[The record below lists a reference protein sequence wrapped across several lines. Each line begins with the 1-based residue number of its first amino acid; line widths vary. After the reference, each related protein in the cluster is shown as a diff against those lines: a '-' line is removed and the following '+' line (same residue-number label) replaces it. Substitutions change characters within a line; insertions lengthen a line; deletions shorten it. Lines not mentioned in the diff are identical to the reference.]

1 MDINPTQAEEERLAA
16 MMAKISQE
24 IKENGG
30 YLDFSRYMN
39 IALYE
44 PKLGYYSAG
53 LEKFGVAGDFITA
66 PEISPFF
73 GQTIVNTILPILEGL
88 KQKGLPTRILEFGA
102 GTGSYRYLRQT
113 REYG

>member
-39 IALYE
+39 IALSS
-44 PKLGYYSAG
+44 L
-53 LEKFGVAGDFITA
+53 
-66 PEISPFF
+66 
-73 GQTIVNTILPILEGL
+73 N
-88 KQKGLPTRILEFGA
+88 
-102 GTGSYRYLRQT
+102 
-113 REYG
+113 

>member
-1 MDINPTQAEEERLAA
+1 MDINPTQAEEERLAT

-24 IKENGG
+24 IKQNGG

-53 LEKFGVAGDFITA
+53 LEKFGIAGDFITA
-66 PEISPFF
+66 PEISPFLDKLLS
-73 GQTIVNTILPILEGL
+73 ILFCP
-88 KQKGLPTRILEFGA
+88 
-102 GTGSYRYLRQT
+102 S
-113 REYG
+113 